1 MPAVKT
7 ASDNGEFLCTR
18 FQEAFQMLG
27 KKMEWD
33 DY

>member
-27 KKMEWD
+27 KKNGMG
-33 DY
+33 